1 MQTSDERGNMD
12 KTGTDRRPI
21 IKETI
26 VVEGRDDVT
35 AVKRA
40 VRCDFIITHG
50 FGIKERTF
58 KQIALAQKHH
68 GVIILTDPD
77 YAGEQIRARINKR
90 IKGCKHAFVPREEA
104 MLGDNIGVENASPES
119 ILTALKR
126 VHVEK
131 MDNIPLFVLSDL
143 HEADLIGMNHAS
155 ERRAKV
161 GKILGIGY
169 CSGKQFLNRLNHYGI
184 TRQAFLKAL
193 REIEPNGKG

>member
-1 MQTSDERGNMD
+1 MDRKEVTS
-12 KTGTDRRPI
+12 RPI

-50 FGIKERTF
+50 FGITERTF
-58 KQIALAQKHH
+58 KQIALAQKNH

-77 YAGEQIRARINKR
+77 YAGEQIRSRINKR
-90 IKGCKHAFVPREEA
+90 ISGCKHAFIPREEA
-104 MLGDNIGVENASPES
+104 TLGDNIGVENATPES
-119 ILTALKR
+119 ILTALER

-131 MDNIPLFVLSDL
+131 KDSVPRFTLSDL
-143 HEADLIGMNHAS
+143 HETDLMGMDYAS

-169 CSGKQFLNRLNHYGI
+169 CSGKQFLKRLNHYGI
-184 TRQAFLKAL
+184 TRSAFLEAL
-193 REIEPNGKG
+193 RKIESNEKG